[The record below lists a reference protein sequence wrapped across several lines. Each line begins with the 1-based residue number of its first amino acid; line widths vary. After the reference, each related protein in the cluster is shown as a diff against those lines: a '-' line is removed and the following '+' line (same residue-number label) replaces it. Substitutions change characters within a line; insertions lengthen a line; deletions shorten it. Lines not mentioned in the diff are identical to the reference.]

1 MLSKVASLAR
11 GRVGAIRAASSF
23 PPSVAN
29 APATEIT
36 TLDNGLRVASEV
48 RTLRPV
54 WRLRWGAPRP
64 PTKTPYA
71 FAARYAR
78 TLRGCL
84 YMSMGFCL
92 LHLLPRLPRKV
103 LTA

>member
-48 RTLRPV
+48 RTFASLIAAEIG
-54 WRLRWGAPRP
+54 GAALPLHL
-64 PTKTPYA
+64 KTP
-71 FAARYAR
+71 
-78 TLRGCL
+78 LRIRSAL
-84 YMSMGFCL
+84 
-92 LHLLPRLPRKV
+92 R
-103 LTA
+103 

>member
-48 RTLRPV
+48 RTLRPFL
-54 WRLRWGAPRP
+54 RLRLVAPP
-64 PTKTPYA
+64 CPST
-71 FAARYAR
+71 
-78 TLRGCL
+78 
-84 YMSMGFCL
+84 
-92 LHLLPRLPRKV
+92 
-103 LTA
+103 

>member
-48 RTLRPV
+48 RTLRHV
-54 WRLRWGAPRP
+54 SRLRWGRRA
-64 PTKTPYA
+64 
-71 FAARYAR
+71 
-78 TLRGCL
+78 
-84 YMSMGFCL
+84 
-92 LHLLPRLPRKV
+92 LH
-103 LTA
+103 